1 MKKNIIISLILLGI
15 LIVLVLSGTINSFD
29 NLVYNFIISFKSNG
43 LTSFMKIITLFAS
56 VKVMVGLIII
66 SLFTLL
72 LKRKESIYLTITVII
87 CALINTLLKY
97 LFRRNRPIIINL
109 ILEKGYSFPSGHT
122 MVSMAFYGSLILFI
136 LHSNLSNKYKYILS
150 ILLGFLIFLISIS
163 RVYLGVHYASDIIG
177 GWLIGFILLNIE
189 NYYLKK
195 RGL

>member
-150 ILLGFLIFLISIS
+150 ILLGFLIF
-163 RVYLGVHYASDIIG
+163 
-177 GWLIGFILLNIE
+177 
-189 NYYLKK
+189 
-195 RGL
+195 